1 MPKLG
6 GGSKAITIG
15 NKVGPHGGDKAFSGP
30 KS

>member
-6 GGSKAITIG
+6 GGSKAITIV
-15 NKVGPHGGDKAFSGP
+15 NKACPHGGDKAFSGP